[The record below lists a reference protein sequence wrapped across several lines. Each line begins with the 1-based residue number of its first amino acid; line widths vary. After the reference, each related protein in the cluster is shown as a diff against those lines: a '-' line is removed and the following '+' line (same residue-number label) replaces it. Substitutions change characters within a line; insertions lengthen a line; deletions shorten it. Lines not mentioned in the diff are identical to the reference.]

1 MKWQPV
7 AFDWNRAR
15 AFLAAAEE
23 GSFSAAA
30 RVLDTTQPTVG
41 RQVAALEEELK
52 AEAEHAAQA
61 PTAVLQAEHRWHEG
75 VHRRAMGLREGLGDE
90 LFQSLPSR
98 LVVRALHQAEAPRRA
113 RGHRVRFRES
123 IHHARLDGAAPPDPS
138 PRRETARPATTML
151 LAAPEMDDL
160 SVTYDRR

>member
-1 MKWQPV
+1 
-7 AFDWNRAR
+7 
-15 AFLAAAEE
+15 
-23 GSFSAAA
+23 
-30 RVLDTTQPTVG
+30 
-41 RQVAALEEELK
+41 
-52 AEAEHAAQA
+52 
-61 PTAVLQAEHRWHEG
+61 
-75 VHRRAMGLREGLGDE
+75 
-90 LFQSLPSR
+90 
-98 LVVRALHQAEAPRRA
+98 VRALHQAEAPRRA